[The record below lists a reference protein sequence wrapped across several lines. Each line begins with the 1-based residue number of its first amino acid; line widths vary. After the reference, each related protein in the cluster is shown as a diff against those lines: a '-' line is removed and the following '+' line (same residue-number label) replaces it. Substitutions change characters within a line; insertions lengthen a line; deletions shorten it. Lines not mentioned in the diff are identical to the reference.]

1 MMLIAKFSCIDLNS
15 TQKIYGYV
23 YAALFW
29 MLNSANLLGVM
40 GSFLSSLFGIRD

>member
-1 MMLIAKFSCIDLNS
+1 MMLIAKFSSIDLNS

-23 YAALFW
+23 YTALFW
-29 MLNSANLLGVM
+29 MLNSANLLGLM